1 MVFYFTCSNKTYI
14 VYMGRDKFENEELI
28 KFGWRED
35 IWFHVDGLSSAHVY
49 IRPPEPETFNTIC
62 SFYHM
67 FIIFFSFSPTF
78 SNFLYSSNN
87 RQRPREGALGMLP
100 TGQAQLDSRL
110 QGKRSNDSLHAM
122 VQFEKDS

>member
-49 IRPPEPETFNTIC
+49 IRPPEPETFNTI
-62 SFYHM
+62 
-67 FIIFFSFSPTF
+67 
-78 SNFLYSSNN
+78 
-87 RQRPREGALGMLP
+87 
-100 TGQAQLDSRL
+100 
-110 QGKRSNDSLHAM
+110 
-122 VQFEKDS
+122 